1 MASRLVCRP
10 VQELPVAVLRVAGDL
25 DTVTAPALEAAV
37 QRSLAAQPDAVVLD
51 IADLEVRQPAALSVF
66 AALARAAAEWPAVPF
81 VLHSPGA
88 RTARQ
93 LARSALC
100 RALPVHRTREDAL
113 DQVRAATEAT
123 PAQPR
128 LQLRMRPVPAACR
141 QARDLVTQACE
152 RWRLTPVAATAAV
165 VVTEMVANVVRHAR
179 TGMELTVGLRDGR
192 LSISV
197 RDGSGRAPQPAD
209 PGVSEAGGR
218 GLRLIRDLSD
228 AWGVL
233 PVVDGKVVWA
243 TVSVTA

>member
-10 VQELPVAVLRVAGDL
+10 VQELPVAELRVAGDL
-25 DTVTAPALEAAV
+25 DAVTAPALETAV
-37 QRSLAAQPDAVVLD
+37 QRCLAAQPDAVVLD
-51 IADLEVRQPAALSVF
+51 LGDLDVRQPEALSVLP
-66 AALARAAAEWPAVPF
+66 ALAQAAAEWPAVPF

-88 RTARQ
+88 RTARH
-93 LARSALC
+93 LARSAGC
-100 RALPVHRTREDAL
+100 RALAIYRTREHAL
-113 DQVRAATEAT
+113 DGVRAATA
-123 PAQPR
+123 PPR
-128 LQLRMRPVPAACR
+128 LRLRLRPVPGACR
-141 QARDLVTQACE
+141 QARDLVAQACE
-152 RWRLTPVAATAAV
+152 RWRLVPAAATAAV
-165 VVTEMVANVVRHAR
+165 VVTELVANVVRHAR

-218 GLRLIRDLSD
+218 GLRLVRDLSD

-243 TVSVTA
+243 TVSATA

>member
-10 VQELPVAVLRVAGDL
+10 VQELPVAELQVAGGL

-37 QRSLAAQPDAVVLD
+37 QRCLAAQPDAVVLD
-51 IADLEVRQPAALSVF
+51 IADLDVRHPAALSVF
-66 AALARAAAEWPAVPF
+66 PAMARAATEWPAVPF

-93 LARSALC
+93 LARSAAC
-100 RALPVHRTREDAL
+100 RALAVHRTREHAL
-113 DQVRAATEAT
+113 DQVRAATT
-123 PAQPR
+123 PPR
-128 LQLRMRPVPAACR
+128 LQVRMRPVPAACR
-141 QARDLVTQACE
+141 QARDLVAQACE
-152 RWRLTPVAATAAV
+152 RWRLAPVSATAAV
-165 VVTEMVANVVRHAR
+165 VVTELVANVVRHAR

-197 RDGSGRAPQPAD
+197 RDGSGRAPRPAD

-218 GLRLIRDLSD
+218 GLRLVRDLSD

-243 TVSVTA
+243 TVSATA